1 MAIIGATVSF
11 MSEHS
16 SYISGKEIFEI
27 KPLVLGG
34 DPLDQSNK
42 LILTRAEHIEAVR
55 YWNRV
60 IADLR
65 NGRQD
70 SKSDSG

>member
-1 MAIIGATVSF
+1 MSPRSARSF
-11 MSEHS
+11 
-16 SYISGKEIFEI
+16 GNEIFDI
-27 KPLVLGG
+27 KPLALGG
-34 DPLDQSNK
+34 DPLDPANK

-65 NGRQD
+65 
-70 SKSDSG
+70 KSNFGTKPSPE